1 MNDIQYML
9 IGYVFNFRAVKGC
22 NVLQYRADCGYRMHD
37 NVFTSKTYAQ
47 IKATSASGATITL
60 YWDHALNADENHM
73 AAANAPKNK
82 MGWKG
87 NLIQGCLK
95 DSYVHV
101 FEVKS

>member
-47 IKATSASGATITL
+47 IK
-60 YWDHALNADENHM
+60 EER
-73 AAANAPKNK
+73 AAR
-82 MGWKG
+82 
-87 NLIQGCLK
+87 
-95 DSYVHV
+95 
-101 FEVKS
+101 